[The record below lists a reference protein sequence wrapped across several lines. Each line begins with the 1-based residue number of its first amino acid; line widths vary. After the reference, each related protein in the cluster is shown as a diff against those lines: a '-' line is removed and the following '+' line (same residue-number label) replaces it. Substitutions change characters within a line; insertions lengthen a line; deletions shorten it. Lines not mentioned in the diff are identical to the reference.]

1 MPRFVV
7 RGMVISVAAAGVAA
21 LVAAGALLAVALLA
35 AAGVRRPLAFVHNRV
50 YEIGLWLSFL
60 VAAGG
65 TTGSLFFSEVAHFV
79 PCELC
84 WYQRFCMYP
93 LAVATLIVAILDA
106 RRAARWLLPVSVL
119 GAALST
125 YHVLIENGLAPQTVG
140 CVQSLC
146 ALKWISEFGFAT
158 IPTLALGAFSL
169 LTAVLFL
176 SVFDRPA
183 GSRTELHA

>member
-1 MPRFVV
+1 MVV
-7 RGMVISVAAAGVAA
+7 SVAAAGVAA

-35 AAGVRRPLAFVHNRV
+35 AAGVRRPLAFVRQRV
-50 YEIGLWLSFL
+50 YGVGLWLSFIA
-60 VAAGG
+60 AAGA

-84 WYQRFCMYP
+84 WYQRLCMYP
-93 LAVATLIVAILDA
+93 LAAATFIVAILDA
-106 RRAARWLLPVSVL
+106 RRAAPWLLPVSIL
-119 GAALST
+119 GVALST
-125 YHVLIENGLAPQTVG
+125 YHVLLENGLAPQTIG

-169 LTAVLFL
+169 LTALL
-176 SVFDRPA
+176 SVSAFDRPTE
-183 GSRTELHA
+183 SRTEIHA